1 MATRRRCSG
10 WPRSSRPRA
19 RGSRARRPWPR
30 HSPRR
35 IADDETCPTFA
46 DARPAHRRPDAAR
59 GRTRA
64 EEPPPLHADPRLR
77 ADRRVRAA
85 LHGAGEGLVSRRG
98 PRREDRARPGLGRH
112 RQAHRGRPGRGRHLR
127 HLGADRGARKH
138 RRQGEGHRAL
148 VPAAAARHLRARRLA
163 DQDAQGPRGQE
174 AGHLAGQQ
182 PPDPL
187 AGVRA
192 ALGTQAELG
201 DVGHHGRGLDA
212 TLADQGRHRR
222 RPLLR
227 RSRGAHPQD
236 RPAAERRHP
245 RAHGVGRPRPRPLVD
260 LAGGARGDDRERPRR
275 SQGVPA
281 RHAERRG
288 LRVPAEALRR
298 GRRLRPQASSRG
310 GSRRRAGRRAGGRA
324 LRLRRGGDGRQDR
337 RRPVRGGPAREDA
350 RHVHAVPRAQAQG
363 AARGDLHE
371 RPAAGEEVMA
381 LVIRGARVL
390 AGSPPVLRRAD
401 VLVEADR
408 IAAVGPGLA
417 GPAGARELDAS
428 GRIVLPGL
436 GNAHTHAA
444 SHLARGRAGNWTLE
458 DLLTHAP
465 ANYGHRTPEDDYLD
479 GCARLVRDYGVGVHT
494 HLAESKVQ
502 VIESQRR
509 FGKSIVTRL
518 AEHRLLGPGFVGAH
532 GVWLADDDI
541 RMLAAAGAAVAHNP
555 GSNLRLGCGI
565 APVRE
570 LLDRGVTVGLG
581 TDGSVCADNQNLFE
595 ALRIASVVSTI
606 RFPHE
611 TGRWLD
617 AGTVWN
623 LATAGSARVLG
634 QAADLGAVAAGRKAD
649 LVLVRADSVFLQ
661 PLADPLNALV
671 YSETGAGVETVLVD
685 GRVVLEGGRVTTV
698 DEASI
703 YARAQEA
710 AERQHRASA
719 ESRALAGRL
728 APFVA
733 AACRA
738 AVATPLPFDRYAAPA
753 RT

>member
-1 MATRRRCSG
+1 MLKTGCTSAYDLYMAVPAIT
-10 WPRSSRPRA
+10 
-19 RGSRARRPWPR
+19 
-30 HSPRR
+30 
-35 IADDETCPTFA
+35 DEAFEAT
-46 DARPAHRRPDAAR
+46 
-59 GRTRA
+59 
-64 EEPPPLHADPRLR
+64 
-77 ADRRVRAA
+77 VRAYTDVGVRVVLA
-85 LHGAGEGLVSRRG
+85 PAVA
-98 PRREDRARPGLGRH
+98 DVVFFQTVPGLIDLL
-112 RQAHRGRPGRGRHLR
+112 PPDLR
-127 HLGADRGARKH
+127 RTVEGMRAAPTKGLLELTERIIRRWNGA
-138 RRQGEGHRAL
+138 
-148 VPAAAARHLRARRLA
+148 
-163 DQDAQGPRGQE
+163 AQGRIRVAVAPTI
-174 AGHLAGQQ
+174 
-182 PPDPL
+182 PN
-187 AGVRA
+187 
-192 ALGTQAELG
+192 QATDEF
-201 DVGHHGRGLDA
+201 
-212 TLADQGRHRR
+212 
-222 RPLLR
+222 
-227 RSRGAHPQD
+227 
-236 RPAAERRHP
+236 
-245 RAHGVGRPRPRPLVD
+245 
-260 LAGGARGDDRERPRR
+260 
-275 SQGVPA
+275 
-281 RHAERRG
+281 
-288 LRVPAEALRR
+288 
-298 GRRLRPQASSRG
+298 
-310 GSRRRAGRRAGGRA
+310 
-324 LRLRRGGDGRQDR
+324 
-337 RRPVRGGPAREDA
+337 
-350 RHVHAVPRAQAQG
+350 
-363 AARGDLHE
+363 
-371 RPAAGEEVMA
+371 
-381 LVIRGARVL
+381 
-390 AGSPPVLRRAD
+390 
-401 VLVEADR
+401 
-408 IAAVGPGLA
+408 
-417 GPAGARELDAS
+417 
-428 GRIVLPGL
+428 
-436 GNAHTHAA
+436 
-444 SHLARGRAGNWTLE
+444 
-458 DLLTHAP
+458 
-465 ANYGHRTPEDDYLD
+465 LD
-479 GCARLVRDYGVGVHT
+479 GCARLVGEYGVGVHT

-502 VIESQRR
+502 VIESRRR
-509 FGKSIVTRL
+509 FGKSIVARL

>member
-1 MATRRRCSG
+1 M
-10 WPRSSRPRA
+10 
-19 RGSRARRPWPR
+19 
-30 HSPRR
+30 
-35 IADDETCPTFA
+35 
-46 DARPAHRRPDAAR
+46 
-59 GRTRA
+59 
-64 EEPPPLHADPRLR
+64 
-77 ADRRVRAA
+77 
-85 LHGAGEGLVSRRG
+85 
-98 PRREDRARPGLGRH
+98 
-112 RQAHRGRPGRGRHLR
+112 
-127 HLGADRGARKH
+127 
-138 RRQGEGHRAL
+138 
-148 VPAAAARHLRARRLA
+148 
-163 DQDAQGPRGQE
+163 
-174 AGHLAGQQ
+174 
-182 PPDPL
+182 
-187 AGVRA
+187 
-192 ALGTQAELG
+192 
-201 DVGHHGRGLDA
+201 
-212 TLADQGRHRR
+212 
-222 RPLLR
+222 
-227 RSRGAHPQD
+227 
-236 RPAAERRHP
+236 
-245 RAHGVGRPRPRPLVD
+245 
-260 LAGGARGDDRERPRR
+260 
-275 SQGVPA
+275 
-281 RHAERRG
+281 
-288 LRVPAEALRR
+288 
-298 GRRLRPQASSRG
+298 
-310 GSRRRAGRRAGGRA
+310 
-324 LRLRRGGDGRQDR
+324 
-337 RRPVRGGPAREDA
+337 
-350 RHVHAVPRAQAQG
+350 
-363 AARGDLHE
+363 
-371 RPAAGEEVMA
+371 
-381 LVIRGARVL
+381 
-390 AGSPPVLRRAD
+390 
-401 VLVEADR
+401 
-408 IAAVGPGLA
+408 
-417 GPAGARELDAS
+417 
-428 GRIVLPGL
+428 
-436 GNAHTHAA
+436 
-444 SHLARGRAGNWTLE
+444 
-458 DLLTHAP
+458 
-465 ANYGHRTPEDDYLD
+465 
-479 GCARLVRDYGVGVHT
+479 
-494 HLAESKVQ
+494 
-502 VIESQRR
+502 IESRRR
-509 FGKSIVTRL
+509 FGKSIVARL

-532 GVWLADDDI
+532 GVWLAGDDI
-541 RMLAAAGAAVAHNP
+541 RMLADAGAAVAHNP